1 MATEQNLKKGSEI
14 FFYLLKNKI
23 ISFSDNLANEYSQD
37 NDIKEVVKIMADEA
51 GLKVFETRENIHLVS
66 KAQGSVFSNSYT
78 QMKEKYKKLERKKH
92 FYLANII
99 ICVFLSEIDKEKNI
113 RIRWEEEGVS
123 YFKLENLVTLQIESW
138 KTRQQNEEGF
148 SEEWSI
154 AIDEIYDIWINDFS
168 ISKQGKSGEI
178 ELKGSNN
185 RYGFIHEAM
194 KPLSDERLV
203 ADNTQEL
210 IVIPKNELYER
221 LEYLYHRQDRYKE
234 IMDLI
239 KQTQEAKNHAEA
251 DQNQDN
257 RL

>member
-1 MATEQNLKKGSEI
+1 MTSEQHIKKGSEI

-23 ISFSDNLANEYSQD
+23 IPFSDNLANEYSSD

-51 GLKVFETRENIHLVS
+51 GLKVFETRQNIHLVS
-66 KAQGSVFSNSYT
+66 KAQGSFFSNSYT
-78 QMKEKYKKLERKKH
+78 QMKDKYRKLERKKH

-99 ICVFLSEIDKEKNI
+99 ICIFLSEIDKEKNI
-113 RIRWEEEGVS
+113 RVRWEEEGVS
-123 YFKLENLVTLQIESW
+123 YFKLENLVTRQIESW
-138 KTRQQNEEGF
+138 KARQQNEEGF
-148 SEEWSI
+148 SQEWSI

-168 ISKQGKSGEI
+168 ISKQGKLGEI

-194 KPLSDERLV
+194 RPLSDERLV
-203 ADNTQEL
+203 ADNTQEFIIL
-210 IVIPKNELYER
+210 PKEELYER

-239 KQTQEAKNHAEA
+239 KQTQEVNNDAKADEA
-251 DQNQDN
+251 QDS